1 MKNKLKIE
9 YIMLAIFIILTVVV
23 IFLGVKIYNQQKISS
38 KENTDLVIPIL
49 DDNANYDLSIDLNEV
64 PKDEEYTFK
73 ISNYRNDI
81 INTKKINYKLK
92 VTNKNKVKIEIY
104 KNDSKKNLA
113 LDSEEYFIEDNEL
126 YSKKKKEETFRIVL
140 KDTKKLTKDDIINL
154 KITN

>member
-9 YIMLAIFIILTVVV
+9 YIMLAILIILTVVV